1 MVVERRF
8 YKQENPVL
16 YTGTEYRFFKIE
28 YDDVTYYEVESLV
41 IRGASM
47 ADRYKET
54 YRQLPEH
61 LQSLWDKG
69 LSY

>member
-8 YKQENPVL
+8 FKTENPVL
-16 YTGTEYRFFKIE
+16 YTGTEYRFFKIQ
-28 YDDVTYYEVESLV
+28 YNDIIYYNVESLV

-54 YRQLPEH
+54 YRELPEH